1 MEYPLSHDVVSG
13 SDITPCNK
21 IDKPLADYRF
31 IENIYFFE
39 VNQIYYI
46 ECGGKIHYFSRVRS
60 TSENADIFTARD
72 EIYLVFA
79 EKK

>member
-1 MEYPLSHDVVSG
+1 MIYISIRKIEY
-13 SDITPCNK
+13 
-21 IDKPLADYRF
+21 
-31 IENIYFFE
+31 IEDIYFFE
-39 VNQIYYI
+39 VNTKYI
-46 ECGGKIHYFSRVRS
+46 SSSEVKNQYFSRVRS

>member
-1 MEYPLSHDVVSG
+1 MQYLDTAWEKK
-13 SDITPCNK
+13 C
-21 IDKPLADYRF
+21 
-31 IENIYFFE
+31 IEDIYFFE
-39 VNQIYYI
+39 VNTKYI
-46 ECGGKIHYFSRVRS
+46 SSSALKKNQYFSRVRS